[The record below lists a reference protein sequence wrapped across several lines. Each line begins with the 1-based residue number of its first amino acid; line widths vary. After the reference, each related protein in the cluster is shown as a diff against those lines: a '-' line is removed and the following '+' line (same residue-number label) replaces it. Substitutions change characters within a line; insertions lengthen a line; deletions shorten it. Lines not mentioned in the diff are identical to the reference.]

1 MNETTRRFIRN
12 LTFSL
17 LVSTATCFAQFTG
30 GVQGVVQDST
40 GAAIP
45 QATIT
50 LLNTD
55 TQVTHQAK
63 SDASGNYRF
72 VSLAPGPYL
81 VSASAT
87 SFGPTK
93 ISFSLSANENRN
105 VVITMPVGQVATNV
119 EVTGQAPLLDT
130 SDSRNVQT
138 LDTVALEELPLAAR
152 NPTALIGLTPGVTGL
167 GTGSSTNFNPENYID
182 ASAGGRGQ
190 NGNQYVVDGLDVT
203 SSIRPGVLNLTPNVD
218 VVSEVSVQTNTYAV
232 DYGRASAIQTVM
244 TTKSGTNKYHGYAS
258 EYYNYEGLNARG
270 EFGLPQ
276 PLKVAPYHVNNM
288 SFGAGGPVLPHHEF
302 FFFAAIEPYRAIT
315 SNGSSVQTYEDPAFL
330 SFAQLAMPNSPEV
343 QLMAKYKPSNAV
355 TTAVS
360 ATAQDVFGSQ
370 NTAANTG
377 CNTPSTDNIPCST
390 PVFDH
395 GNFNSSNY
403 SNSYQWNV
411 RIDKYFSKDRLYGN
425 FVRNTTKQG
434 SPAIRPAF
442 ATTNTFPMVSLQV
455 NETHTFSPN
464 ILNEAA
470 FGYNR
475 IEGFVNQGGTFTVPI
490 VGVSGLGVGFG
501 NGFADG
507 DYIQHSY
514 HWRDVLTRIQGQHSF
529 KVGYEGWHG
538 DDLALFAPCFGIP
551 NLYYN
556 NMIDLIND
564 KPYSESGLSYNIVSG
579 KPQPG
584 QYEFAQSTLGIF
596 AEDSWKVNRKLTLN
610 YGIRYDNFGNAY
622 PISGTTLANFH
633 PASGASLQEQIANG
647 AMTAQSHVYS
657 KDMNWVFSPRGGFAW
672 DPKADGKWV
681 VRGGLGLYHDYYTL
695 GNSENGLK
703 GNPPGW
709 VVPTFFNNGSTAA
722 PIFGYGK
729 QNTFPFGF
737 DYPAFVGSTLDSKG
751 GVVGSQISVGG
762 VDPHLSAPNTL
773 NWSATVEREL
783 RQGLTA
789 SFGYIGSHSSN
800 LIVNGG
806 CTGCTS
812 YGVDVNVFNGD
823 LIQHPLCTVSGTTSS
838 CTGVQT
844 RLNSSFGSITY
855 AANSARANYAGFV
868 GAVQGRFSKRGFVTV
883 SYTRSDGKDDWQ
895 SYPGSYPYDHYY
907 GPSNWNAPNRLS
919 LGWSYQ
925 LPDVDGGRGLL
936 GHVASGYS
944 LSGSTILQSG
954 TPFTVYT
961 SAPFHAQLIDT
972 TLPASASNLQFAP
985 DSGDFNAD
993 GDNFDIPNVSSY
1005 RQPHDRKSFKSGAGI
1020 FTHCSGSNLSG
1031 CGNFTLPTL
1040 GTEGNEKTNLFQNP
1054 GYAQTDLS
1062 LKKATPIN
1070 ERFALELRMDAI
1082 NAFNRPN
1089 LNGVDANAADGTNFG
1104 TTGSTQTARTV
1115 TVSAKLIF

>member
-1 MNETTRRFIRN
+1 MKESTLRFFRN
-12 LTFSL
+12 LTLLL
-17 LVSTATCFAQFTG
+17 LVSAASCYAQFTG
-30 GVQGVVQDST
+30 AVQGTVQDST
-40 GAAIP
+40 GAAFP
-45 QATIT
+45 NATIT

-55 TQVTHQAK
+55 NQVSRETK
-63 SDASGNYRF
+63 SDDAGVYRF
-72 VSLAPGPYL
+72 VSLAPGPYA
-81 VSASAT
+81 VSVNASGFA
-87 SFGPTK
+87 PTTVT
-93 ISFSLSANENRN
+93 FSLTANDNRN
-105 VVITMPVGQVATNV
+105 VPIKLQIAKTSTNV
-119 EVTGQAPLLDT
+119 EVTAQAPLLDT

-138 LDTVALEELPLAAR
+138 LDTQALEQLPLVAR

-190 NGNQYVVDGLDVT
+190 NGNQYIVDGLDVT

-218 VVSEVSVQTNTYAV
+218 VVSEVSIQTNTYAV

-244 TTKSGTNKYHGYAS
+244 TTKSGTNQFHGFAS
-258 EYYNYEGLNARG
+258 EYYNYQGLNARG

-302 FFFAAIEPYRAIT
+302 FFFASIEPYRAIT

-330 SFAQLAMPNSPEV
+330 AFAQQAQPNSPEV
-343 QLMAKYKPSNAV
+343 ELMAKYKPSNAV

-360 ATAQDVFGSQ
+360 ATAQDVFGQQ

-377 CNTPSTDNIPCST
+377 CNTPSTDNIPCTT

-395 GNFNSSNY
+395 GNFNSSSY

-425 FVRNTTKQG
+425 FVRNTTHQG

-442 ATTNTFPMVSLQV
+442 ATTNTFPMVSIQV
-455 NETHTFSPN
+455 NETHTFSPSM
-464 ILNEAA
+464 LNEAA

-475 IEGFVNQGGTFTVPI
+475 IEGVLNQGGTFTVPI

-514 HWRDVLTRIQGQHSF
+514 HWRDVLTRIMGHHSF

-538 DDLALFAPCFGIP
+538 DDLALFASCYGIP

-564 KPYSESGLSYNIVSG
+564 KPYNETGLSYNIVTG

-584 QYEFAQSTLGIF
+584 QYEFAQSTFGIF
-596 AEDSWKVNRKLTLN
+596 GEDSWKVSRKLTVN

-633 PASGASLQEQIANG
+633 PASGSTLQDQIANG
-647 AMTAQSHVYS
+647 VMTQQSHVYS
-657 KDMNWVFSPRGGFAW
+657 NDMNWVFSPRGGVAW

-681 VRGGLGLYHDYYTL
+681 VRGGFGLYHDYYTL

-709 VVPTFFNNGSTAA
+709 VVPTFFNNGSTAT
-722 PIFGYGK
+722 PIFGYGT
-729 QNTFPFGF
+729 QNTYPFGF
-737 DYPAFVGSTLDSKG
+737 QYPAFVGTPLDSKG
-751 GVVGSQISVGG
+751 GVAGSQISVGG

-773 NWSATVEREL
+773 NWSATVERQL
-783 RQGLTA
+783 REGLTA
-789 SFGYIGSHSSN
+789 SAGYIGSHSNN

-812 YGVDVNVFNGD
+812 YGVDVNVFNND
-823 LIQHPLCTVSGTTSS
+823 LIQNAQCTVNGTTSS

-844 RLNSSFGSITY
+844 RLNKSFGSITY
-855 AANSARANYAGFV
+855 AANTAHANYAGFV
-868 GAVQGRFSKRGFVTV
+868 GAVQGRFTKRGFLTA
-883 SYTRSDGKDDWQ
+883 SYTRSNGKDNWQ
-895 SYPGSYPYDHYY
+895 SYPGSYPYDRYY
-907 GPSNWNAPNRLS
+907 GPSNWNAPNRFS
-919 LGWSYQ
+919 LGWSYL
-925 LPDVDGGRGLL
+925 LPGVNNGRGFV
-936 GHVASGYS
+936 GHLASGYS
-944 LSGSTILQSG
+944 LSGQTILQSG

-961 SAPFHAQLIDT
+961 SAPFHAQLID
-972 TLPASASNLQFAP
+972 PSVAASASNLQYAP

-993 GDNFDIPNVSSY
+993 GDNLDYPNVTSY
-1005 RQPHDRKSFKSGAGI
+1005 SQPTDRASYKSGV
-1020 FTHCSGSNLSG
+1020 FKHCSGSNLNG
-1031 CGNFTLPTL
+1031 CGNFTLPSM

-1054 GYAQTDLS
+1054 GYAQTDFA
-1062 LKKATPIN
+1062 LKKATTIY
-1070 ERFALELRMDAI
+1070 ERLSLELRMDAI

-1089 LNGVDANAADGTNFG
+1089 FNGVDANANDGTNFG
-1104 TTGSTQTARTV
+1104 ITSSTQTARTV
-1115 TVSAKLIF
+1115 TVSARLTF